1 MVKNCDQIS
10 CKGCKKL
17 FKPLVFQVHALK
29 CIKLKEEIGEE
40 DTDRLSIKITCKE
53 KDTCNA
59 IVVVAGMRWLAKFS
73 FQDFSGKLLDH
84 LQSEFPQAEV
94 MRGKALTKFRKAL
107 QENAPEHEICNTLQ
121 ELVDQLQL
129 LQVVTQDRRFREL
142 FQISS
147 HLEAAPEEAKKFQV
161 KEERTLNFFGR
172 KQAV

>member
-1 MVKNCDQIS
+1 
-10 CKGCKKL
+10 
-17 FKPLVFQVHALK
+17 
-29 CIKLKEEIGEE
+29 
-40 DTDRLSIKITCKE
+40 
-53 KDTCNA
+53 
-59 IVVVAGMRWLAKFS
+59 
-73 FQDFSGKLLDH
+73 
-84 LQSEFPQAEV
+84 

>member
-1 MVKNCDQIS
+1 MGIQQKPLQQIQETTPKRVRTQPDQSQEMLEMIEKLEQQCLDLKQQIQVLTKFKKMVKNCDQIS

-29 CIKLKEEIGEE
+29 CLKLKEEVGEE

-73 FQDFSGKLLDH
+73 FQDFSGKLLEH

-107 QENAPEHEICNTLQ
+107 QENAPEHEICNTL
-121 ELVDQLQL
+121 
-129 LQVVTQDRRFREL
+129 
-142 FQISS
+142 
-147 HLEAAPEEAKKFQV
+147 
-161 KEERTLNFFGR
+161 
-172 KQAV
+172 